1 MSKTYP
7 GVSFLKNIKILLNT
21 VTSTGNNRLPMGGGV
36 STNRPYASVEEAK
49 KAGKTQSEID
59 ALILSTATMGAHSMP
74 PNNNAPSPSD
84 QSVSTVTCIQDMYSI
99 KHYIY

>member
-1 MSKTYP
+1 
-7 GVSFLKNIKILLNT
+7 
-21 VTSTGNNRLPMGGGV
+21 MGGGV

-59 ALILSTATMGAHSMP
+59 DWLAQNQCTGSNSTATMGAHSMP